1 MKLIEAIREEASCWI
16 PRRLERLCCRLEEMG
31 VGAALLSSQASL
43 RYLAGYEAP
52 IEWGTSPFT
61 PCASV
66 LVLISGR
73 RPELLL
79 AEGEVLDPAP
89 SGVLVS
95 RFPGYAFREPT
106 DSMAELCSCIVDRL
120 QGISRPVL
128 AVETAHLPAA
138 LLIAIEHAHT
148 PLLVID
154 LSAEV
159 AAMRAIKDPAEIQLL
174 REAVRL
180 TDVGQSAAREA
191 ARPGISEIELFGEIR
206 KAMEHAAGGRVPILA
221 DLISGSRSA
230 EAGGLPGNRI
240 LREGEM
246 VIVDLVPRYR
256 GMWGDSC
263 NTLVIGHASPAQN
276 RLLDQVAE
284 ILAGLIKLVR
294 PGAKACDL
302 DATGRAKIAGLGGTY
317 EHHTGH
323 GLGAS
328 WHEEPRIVP
337 YNTLE
342 LKPGMVLALEPGI
355 YFEGQFGVRLDSEML
370 VTDQGAEV
378 LTRFNHRA

>member
-1 MKLIEAIREEASCWI
+1 
-16 PRRLERLCCRLEEMG
+16 
-31 VGAALLSSQASL
+31 
-43 RYLAGYEAP
+43 
-52 IEWGTSPFT
+52 
-61 PCASV
+61 
-66 LVLISGR
+66 
-73 RPELLL
+73 
-79 AEGEVLDPAP
+79 
-89 SGVLVS
+89 
-95 RFPGYAFREPT
+95 
-106 DSMAELCSCIVDRL
+106 
-120 QGISRPVL
+120 
-128 AVETAHLPAA
+128 
-138 LLIAIEHAHT
+138 
-148 PLLVID
+148 
-154 LSAEV
+154 
-159 AAMRAIKDPAEIQLL
+159 
-174 REAVRL
+174 
-180 TDVGQSAAREA
+180 
-191 ARPGISEIELFGEIR
+191 
-206 KAMEHAAGGRVPILA
+206 
-221 DLISGSRSA
+221 
-230 EAGGLPGNRI
+230 LPGNRI

-355 YFEGQFGVRLDSEML
+355 YFEGQFGVRLESVML